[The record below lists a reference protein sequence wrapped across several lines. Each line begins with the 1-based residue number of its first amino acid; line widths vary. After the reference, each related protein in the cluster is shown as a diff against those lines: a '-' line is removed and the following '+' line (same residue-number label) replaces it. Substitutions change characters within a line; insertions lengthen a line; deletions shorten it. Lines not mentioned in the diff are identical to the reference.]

1 MLAQRNPQAAYNS
14 VAFDARI
21 NGAKPEELVAMCY
34 EQLIC
39 ALGSA
44 LIAAERSDNRMKSTG
59 LTRAVSALT
68 ALQLGVSGEA
78 GIADAL
84 RQFYAAA
91 RRAVLDSVL
100 VFDARVLTSVRQDF
114 IEISRATV
122 GGEG

>member
-1 MLAQRNPQAAYNS
+1 MLAQRNPQAAYNR

-21 NGAKPEELVAMCY
+21 SGARPEELVAMCY
-34 EQLIC
+34 EQLIS

-44 LIAAERSDNRMKSTG
+44 LIAAERGDNRMKSMG

-68 ALQLGVSGEA
+68 ALQLGVSGEE
-78 GIADAL
+78 GVADAL

-100 VFDARVLTSVRQDF
+100 NFDARVLAAVRQDV
-114 IEISRATV
+114 IDISRATAA
-122 GGEG
+122 EA